1 MRITAGLVITTF
13 LAFTATTT
21 APMANPD
28 EEAVAGALVLLGI
41 AALAHNEHH
50 YRDGYAPQNTAQTAD
65 FERGYRDGL
74 HGYDYDSAHS
84 SVDYGHGYDAG
95 HAERANRRV
104 SQRQESEGPN
114 VPPIAMQG
122 CAKTVATNF
131 GVGTHDV
138 HITRTVQ
145 RGPNDFL
152 VEAAVGHDYMTCV
165 MGDGGQ
171 VVEVTGGRMQ

>member
-1 MRITAGLVITTF
+1 MKKVF
-13 LAFTATTT
+13 LFATLAAFTATATT
-21 APMANPD
+21 SHAKPD
-28 EEAVAGALVLLGI
+28 EDAVTGALVLLGI
-41 AALAHNEHH
+41 AALAHHEKH
-50 YRDGYAPQNTAQTAD
+50 YREGYAPETANQTAD

-84 SVDYGHGYDAG
+84 SVEHGHGYDAG

-104 SQRQESEGPN
+104 APRQESEGPN

-122 CAKTVATNF
+122 CAKVVAGNF
-131 GVGTHDV
+131 GVGLHDV
-138 HITRTVQ
+138 QITRTVQ

-152 VEAAVGHDYMTCV
+152 VEAAVGHDFMTCV

-171 VVEVTGGRMQ
+171 VVDVTGGRMQ